1 MIRQQPSETI
11 KQQILRQILH
21 LQPKKILGNCD
32 SKLIIINHLVKRNIV
47 FIIKDNVLS
56 EMVDRIFN
64 YDKTTNKTS

>member
-11 KQQILRQILH
+11 KQQILRQIL
-21 LQPKKILGNCD
+21 QPKKILDNCD

>member
-1 MIRQQPSETI
+1 MIKQQPSETI
-11 KQQILRQILH
+11 KQQILRQIL
-21 LQPKKILGNCD
+21 QPKKILDNCD